1 MEDTK
6 KRKSHKKIIVF
17 FISLILVILIS
28 VGILWV
34 TGAHLLSTTSRDIQ
48 VYDHDK
54 AFIDKH
60 EYVFIAKVNDLVK
73 TKQYDG
79 TGTDIPYTF
88 YSIDQIE
95 FIKGEKQSDESLLCF
110 YGGRKYI
117 FFYSL
122 LNSNDERIQEN
133 EYYLFIANQKAKN
146 STNRRIGK
154 NDFIIT
160 NNDQKI
166 LLNGYNPNLSLTEQN
181 DNIQF
186 IISRYQNIVNQQIGN
201 ESLNIPSFSSKE
213 ELVNYFDYITI
224 VQIHEPFIRH
234 SNGNG
239 MGSEIP
245 AVAYRFGSCHYLKG
259 SLLEGNNKALYCY
272 GTNFWEDEG
281 KTFDHYVS
289 LLNQD
294 EVYLMFANTKEK
306 DCQNTRIG
314 ENDFVIMDNYQLIL
328 LENYDINQTYDKQ
341 SAAIMNL
348 IQEYQNLLAQN

>member
-17 FISLILVILIS
+17 FISLILVILIP

-34 TGAHLLSTTSRDIQ
+34 TGPHLLSTTSRDIQ

-60 EYVFIAKVNDLVK
+60 EYVFVAKVNDLVK

-146 STNRRIGK
+146 STNQRIGE
-154 NDFIIT
+154 ND
-160 NNDQKI
+160 
-166 LLNGYNPNLSLTEQN
+166 
-181 DNIQF
+181 
-186 IISRYQNIVNQQIGN
+186 
-201 ESLNIPSFSSKE
+201 
-213 ELVNYFDYITI
+213 
-224 VQIHEPFIRH
+224 
-234 SNGNG
+234 
-239 MGSEIP
+239 
-245 AVAYRFGSCHYLKG
+245 
-259 SLLEGNNKALYCY
+259 
-272 GTNFWEDEG
+272 
-281 KTFDHYVS
+281 
-289 LLNQD
+289 
-294 EVYLMFANTKEK
+294 FANTKEK

-341 SAAIMNL
+341 SVEIMNL